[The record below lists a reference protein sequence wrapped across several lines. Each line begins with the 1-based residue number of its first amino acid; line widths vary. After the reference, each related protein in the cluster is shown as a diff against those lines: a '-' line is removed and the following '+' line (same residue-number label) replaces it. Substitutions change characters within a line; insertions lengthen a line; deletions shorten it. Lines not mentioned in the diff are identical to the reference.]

1 MMLLYL
7 RQLADELRYPYAPE
21 TLRADYP
28 NTSFPWP
35 PPAALLA
42 EYGVFPVMD
51 RDPPAYDPLTH
62 DVEEAPPALVAGS
75 WTRQWRLVA
84 VAAPE
89 AMRRRA
95 AWRARSAVSPRQA
108 RLALSQAG
116 LLAAV
121 TAWIA
126 SADATTQIEWE
137 FALEVRRDWPPIL
150 ACGAAL
156 GLSEAQLDALFAQ
169 AAEL

>member
-75 WTRQWRLVA
+75 WTRQWRVTA
-84 VAAPE
+84 AAPE
-89 AMRRRA
+89 AVAERLALRRA
-95 AWRARSAVSPRQA
+95 DMTCTPRQA
-108 RLALSQAG
+108 RLAMQQAG
-116 LLAAV
+116 LLDAV

-137 FALEVRRDWPPIL
+137 FALEVRRDWLPIL
-150 ACGAAL
+150 ACATAL

-169 AAEL
+169 AATL

>member
-108 RLALSQAG
+108 RLALLGAG
-116 LLAAV
+116 LLDAV
-121 TAWIA
+121 
-126 SADATTQIEWE
+126 DAYVATQPRAVQLEWE
-137 FALEVRRDWPPIL
+137 YASEIRRDNAL
-150 ACGAAL
+150 LSTAATAL
-156 GLSEAQLDALFAQ
+156 GMTSEQLQALFTQ
-169 AAEL
+169 AATL

>member
-7 RQLADELRYPYAPE
+7 RQLADEIRYPYAPE
-21 TLRADYP
+21 TLRTDYP
-28 NTSFPWP
+28 HTSFPWP

-51 RDPPAYDPLTH
+51 REPPAYDPLTQ
-62 DVEEAPPALVAGS
+62 DVEEAQPALVDGA
-75 WTRQWRLVA
+75 WTRQWRLV
-84 VAAPE
+84 VVDAAE

-95 AWRARSAVSPRQA
+95 AWRAKLAITPRQA
-108 RLALSQAG
+108 RLALQQAG
-116 LLAAV
+116 LLDAV

-137 FALEVRRDWPPIL
+137 FALEVRRDWLPIL
-150 ACGAAL
+150 ACATAL
-156 GLSEAQLDALFAQ
+156 GLTEAQVDDLFIL
-169 AAEL
+169 AATL